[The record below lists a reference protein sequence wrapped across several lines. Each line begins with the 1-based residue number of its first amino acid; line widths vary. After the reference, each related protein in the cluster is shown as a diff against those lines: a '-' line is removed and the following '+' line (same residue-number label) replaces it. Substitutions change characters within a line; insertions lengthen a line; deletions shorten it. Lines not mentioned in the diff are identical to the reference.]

1 MSSIFNFIFLILGML
16 IGSLGLIQIVLV
28 FNFSIPFTKKMNKM
42 GLLSDKNT
50 IDKRAMMTL
59 VLWSVIILI
68 SVALICLFA
77 VRSSL
82 IAFMIGVG
90 LSLFLGFK
98 RTGENESNIKD
109 YMTSNRK
116 FINLD
121 ELKSVDEK
129 IHKYESEIL

>member
-1 MSSIFNFIFLILGML
+1 ML
-16 IGSLGLIQIVLV
+16 
-28 FNFSIPFTKKMNKM
+28 F
-42 GLLSDKNT
+42 
-50 IDKRAMMTL
+50 R
-59 VLWSVIILI
+59 